1 MFDSNNSQSV
11 KAGSITY
18 FFDIKETKQ
27 RKPYLVITMSRFMG
41 ENEERERVSMPLFP
55 EHVREFTKVFLEMVQ
70 DLPEETGY
78 PVEDNHQQPSASQLP
93 LRGVRPQRRSSMSM
107 RRR

>member
-1 MFDSNNSQSV
+1 MFDPNNSQSV

-41 ENEERERVSMPLFP
+41 ENQERERVSMPLFP
-55 EHVREFTKVFLEMVQ
+55 EHVRDFTKVFLETVQ
-70 DLPEETGY
+70 FLPEEPGY
-78 PVEDNHQQPSASQLP
+78 QDEGDHQPRTSQLP
-93 LRGVRPQRRSSMSM
+93 LRGVRSQSSRSAAPM